1 MIQMAVLVPFASMPL
16 YPSIKNI
23 ADLEM
28 TVTARPMD
36 DWET

>member
-1 MIQMAVLVPFASMPL
+1 MIQMAVPVPFASMPS
-16 YPSIKNI
+16 YHSIENI